1 MTSSKEVASLGLIR
15 IGDKLVDRD
24 RIDDAIDALLRIRAE
39 GGSQQEAADKIGVDR
54 TFVSRL
60 ESLGEVR
67 KGGKIAL
74 VGFPV
79 GNKSEIETLAREF
92 GIDFVFL
99 MDERERWEY
108 VESRS
113 GAQLINEVMDL
124 IRKLQGFQS
133 VVFLGSDM
141 RIRLVKAILRN
152 QVIGIEL
159 GRSPL
164 RENCRVDTDM
174 LRKLFSQLKNR
185 E

>member
-1 MTSSKEVASLGLIR
+1 MGFVR

-24 RIDDAIDALLRIRAE
+24 RIDDAVDALLRVRAE
-39 GGSQQEAADKIGVDR
+39 GGSQQDAADKVGVDR

-67 KGGKIAL
+67 KGGRIAL

-79 GNKSEIETLAREF
+79 ANKPEIASIAEEY
-92 GIDFVFL
+92 GVDFVFL
-99 MDERERWEY
+99 MNDKERWDY

-124 IRKLQGFQS
+124 IRSLQGFRS

-141 RIRLVKAILRN
+141 RIRLVKSILRS
-152 QVIGIEL
+152 QVVAIEL

-164 RENCRVDTDM
+164 RGDRMVDTDL
-174 LRKLFSQLKNR
+174 LRAVFSQLRDK
-185 E
+185 ELSVTD